1 MAMVWIWNFSAASWI
16 FLMIFTSARNSF
28 SLLNVIFLLKPG
40 GRGIAAKEDE
50 IFGNWNA
57 LTTIHYCKILVKL
70 SEIEKCYLLAFLKF
84 NSVIYKYY
92 NKYFLQFYV
101 SAQGNF

>member
-1 MAMVWIWNFSAASWI
+1 MK
-16 FLMIFTSARNSF
+16 
-28 SLLNVIFLLKPG
+28 SL
-40 GRGIAAKEDE
+40 E
-50 IFGNWNA
+50 IEMHWP
-57 LTTIHYCKILVKL
+57 LSTTAKL
-70 SEIEKCYLLAFLKF
+70 SEIEKCYLSAFLKF